1 MKIKLNKEKGI
12 TLIALIITII
22 ILLILA
28 GVAISTL
35 GENGLF
41 EKAKMTKN
49 TQIKAE
55 MREQLTIKIS
65 ELQVEKNG
73 EATLNDITQNWANS
87 TLNKYKATVTD
98 VETTNTK
105 KVIMQKNG
113 VVGNYT
119 IDEKLNIIETE
130 GNAEIELTYEIKS
143 KNGKNLEVSVTLTD
157 NENGIQSIEYDDGH
171 IQQGNGLKSIARDCT
186 IQLGIEYKIKIISQN
201 GNITEKTILLEEP
214 KEIDIP
220 DEIEIS
226 LGQAETIKV
235 ALTPINAIAEIDWTI
250 EDNTIAELNNG
261 IIKGLKTGNTTVTA
275 SVTLQDG
282 NILKDTCTINV
293 YQKVTII
300 NTANEL
306 RAFAQEV
313 NKGKSFENELVKLG
327 KDIDL
332 GGKQEDESTWWTSIG
347 YYNSDTEYVYFKG
360 TFDGQNHE
368 ISGIYINNENQIG
381 LFHNISGATI
391 KNLGV
396 TNSYFKSKFASSIT
410 GVLDN
415 SSKVENCY
423 CKESKIIGN
432 GGNAAGISMGINDGI
447 ISNSYNSSE
456 IYFYRLNT
464 STYMKAAGVVG
475 YTWNSSYNNNNIIEN
490 CYNTGKITIEEINT
504 YGQLCVGGICGST
517 WNGGQLKNSY
527 NAGNIIFSQTSMS
540 GIIIGAC
547 DTNSITQ
554 NCYSLENVSN
564 MNEIG
569 LCNYVYGGG
578 QLINCSALTDSYM
591 KTQDFVNDL
600 NEGNTEGNLAWKL
613 NPNGGYP
620 LLSWQK

>member
-1 MKIKLNKEKGI
+1 MKQSKGI
-12 TLIALIITII
+12 TLIALVITII

-28 GVAISTL
+28 GVAISNL
-35 GENGLF
+35 GENGLI
-41 EKAKMTKN
+41 EKVKIVKQN
-49 TQIKAE
+49 QIKAE
-55 MREQLTIKIS
+55 MKEQLTIKLS
-65 ELQVEKNG
+65 ELQIEKSG
-73 EATLNDITQNWANS
+73 EATLNDITQSWADT
-87 TLNKYKATVTD
+87 TLNEYKAIVVD
-98 VETTNTK
+98 VETTNSK
-105 KVIMQKNG
+105 KVTMSKNEI
-113 VVGNYT
+113 VGNYI

-130 GNAEIELTYEIKS
+130 GNAEVELTYKIKS
-143 KNGKNLEVSVTLTD
+143 RNGNNLEVLVTVTD
-157 NENGIQSIEYDDGH
+157 KENGIQSIEYNDGH
-171 IQQGNGLKSIARDCT
+171 IQQGNGKKSIARDCT
-186 IQLGIEYKIKIISQN
+186 IQIGIEYEIKITSKN
-201 GNITEKTILLEEP
+201 GAKAEKTILLEEA

-220 DEIEIS
+220 EEIEIS
-226 LGQAETIKV
+226 LGQTETVKPT
-235 ALTPINAIAEIDWTI
+235 LTPINAIAEINWTI
-250 EDNTIAELNNG
+250 EDNTIAELKNG
-261 IIKGLKTGNTTVTA
+261 TIKGLKTGNTTVTA

-282 NILKDTCTINV
+282 SIIKDTCTINV

-300 NTANEL
+300 NTADEL

-347 YYNSDTEYVYFKG
+347 YYNSDTEYMHFKG

-368 ISGIYINNENQIG
+368 ISGIYINNENQRG
-381 LFHNISGATI
+381 LFYNISGATI

-410 GVLDN
+410 GVLEN

-432 GGNAAGISMGINDGI
+432 GGNAAGISMGISDGI
-447 ISNSYNSSE
+447 ILNCYNSSE
-456 IYFYRLNT
+456 IYFYRL
-464 STYMKAAGVVG
+464 STYNYMKVGGVVG
-475 YTWNSSYNNNNIIEN
+475 YIWNSSYNNNNIIEN
-490 CYNTGKITIEEINT
+490 CYNTGKITIEEINH

-527 NAGNIIFSQTSMS
+527 NAGNIIFSQTSLS

-591 KTQDFVNDL
+591 KTQNFVNDL
-600 NEGNTEGNLAWKL
+600 NEGNTKGNLAWKL
-613 NPNGGYP
+613 NTNGGYP
-620 LLSWQK
+620 ILQWQ

>member
-1 MKIKLNKEKGI
+1 MIKKDKAI
-12 TLIALIITII
+12 TLIALVITII

-28 GVAISTL
+28 GVAIATL
-35 GENGLF
+35 TGENGLITR
-41 EKAKMTKN
+41 AKQAKK
-49 TQIKAE
+49 TQIEAE
-55 MREQLTIKIS
+55 IKESLILAVQD
-65 ELQVEKNG
+65 LQVQKVG
-73 EATLNDITQNWANS
+73 DTTLDDITQEWIDKKLSEYNS
-87 TLNKYKATVTD
+87 SVKDDASISGKKITMKKDGITKKFLIDEELNITEIESDREIQFSYEVISRNGENVEVLIKVSDTENGLNK
-98 VETTNTK
+98 
-105 KVIMQKNG
+105 IQCPNG
-113 VVGNYT
+113 
-119 IDEKLNIIETE
+119 NIIECYGTKKE
-130 GNAEIELTYEIKS
+130 KGIDYTVQI
-143 KNGKNLEVSVTLTD
+143 GKEYKFKIVTL
-157 NENGIQSIEYDDGH
+157 NGIE
-171 IQQGNGLKSIARDCT
+171 K
-186 IQLGIEYKIKIISQN
+186 EKI
-201 GNITEKTILLEEP
+201 ILLEDP
-214 KEIDIP
+214 KEIDIS
-220 DEIEIS
+220 DEMEVA
-226 LGQAETIKV
+226 LGQTETIKV
-235 ALTPINAIAEIDWTI
+235 TLTPSNAIAEINWTI
-250 EDNTIAELNNG
+250 EDNTIAELKNG
-261 IIKGLKTGNTTVTA
+261 TIKGLKTGNTTVTA

-282 NILKDTCTINV
+282 SIIKDTCTINV

-300 NTANEL
+300 NTADEL

-347 YYNSDTEYVYFKG
+347 YYNSSTDYMYFKG

-368 ISGIYINNENQIG
+368 ISGIYINNENQRG
-381 LFHNISGATI
+381 LFYNISGATI

-410 GVLDN
+410 GVLEN

-432 GGNAAGISMGINDGI
+432 GGTAAGISMGISDGI
-447 ISNSYNSSE
+447 ILNCYNSSE
-456 IYFYRLNT
+456 IYFYRL
-464 STYMKAAGVVG
+464 STFDNMKVGGVVG
-475 YTWNSSYNNNNIIEN
+475 YIWNSSYNNNNIIEN
-490 CYNTGKITIEEINT
+490 CYNTGKITIEKINI

-527 NAGNIIFSQTSMS
+527 NAGNIIFSQTSTS

-578 QLINCSALTDSYM
+578 RLINCSALTDSYM
-591 KTQDFVNDL
+591 KTQNFVNDL
-600 NEGNTEGNLAWKL
+600 NEGNTKGNLAWKL

-620 LLSWQK
+620 ILQWQ

>member
-22 ILLILA
+22 ILLILT
-28 GVAISTL
+28 GITISVL

-41 EKAKMTKN
+41 EKTKIAKE
-49 TQIKAE
+49 TQIKSE
-55 MREQLTIKIS
+55 MREQLTIKIA

-73 EATLNDITQNWANS
+73 EATLNDITQNWGNT
-87 TLNKYKATVTD
+87 TLDEYQATITD
-98 VETTNTK
+98 IETTNTK
-105 KVIMQKNG
+105 KVTMQKNG

-130 GNAEIELTYEIKS
+130 GNAEVELTYEIKS
-143 KNGKNLEVSVTLTD
+143 KNGKNLEVLVTISD
-157 NENGIQSIEYDDGH
+157 NENGIRSIEYNDGH

-235 ALTPINAIAEIDWTI
+235 ALTPSNAIAEIDWTI
-250 EDNTIAELNNG
+250 EDSTIAELNNRT
-261 IIKGLKTGNTTVTA
+261 IKALKTGNTTVTA

-282 NILKDTCTINV
+282 SIIKDTCTINI

-300 NTANEL
+300 NTAEEL
-306 RAFAQEV
+306 RTFAQEV
-313 NKGKSFENELVKLG
+313 NNGKSFENELVKLG

-347 YYNSDTEYVYFKG
+347 YYNSSTDYMYFKG
-360 TFDGQNHE
+360 TFDGQKHE
-368 ISGIYINNENQIG
+368 ISGIYINNENKLYKG
-381 LFHNISGATI
+381 SLFSIISGATI
-391 KNLGV
+391 KNLGI
-396 TNSYFKSKFASSIT
+396 TNSYIKSDYASSIISAT
-410 GVLDN
+410 KE
-415 SSKVENCY
+415 SSKIENCY
-423 CKESKIIGN
+423 CKESQIIGRIHV
-432 GGNAAGISMGINDGI
+432 AGIIVENNEESN
-447 ISNSYNSSE
+447 ISNSYNFSE
-456 IYFYRLNT
+456 IYFDSSDKTDWSYIGGIASYLGNN
-464 STYMKAAGVVG
+464 SNIKDCYNAG
-475 YTWNSSYNNNNIIEN
+475 NIIIKKN
-490 CYNTGKITIEEINT
+490 KINS
-504 YGQLCVGGICGST
+504 QLCVGGICGIA
-517 WNGGQLKNSY
+517 WKGGQLKNAY
-527 NAGNIIFSQTSMS
+527 NIGKINFTQTSYS
-540 GIIIGAC
+540 GIIIGVC
-547 DTNSITQ
+547 NTNSVVQ
-554 NCYSLENVSN
+554 NCYSLDNVAN
-564 MNEIG
+564 INGIG
-569 LCNYVYGGG
+569 LCNFIDGGG
-578 QLINCSALTDSYM
+578 KLTNCSALADSYM

-600 NEGNTEGNLAWKL
+600 NKGSTDGNLSWKL

>member
-1 MKIKLNKEKGI
+1 MMKQSKGI

-300 NTANEL
+300 NTAEEL

-313 NKGKSFENELVKLG
+313 NNGKSFENELVKLG

-332 GGKQEDESTWWTSIG
+332 EGKQEDESTWWTPIG
-347 YYNSDTEYVYFKG
+347 YYNSSTDYMLFKG
-360 TFDGQNHE
+360 TFDGKYNV
-368 ISGIYINNENQIG
+368 IKGIYFDDISTKASA
-381 LFHNISGATI
+381 LFTGTEGGNI
-391 KNLGV
+391 KNIGIKD
-396 TNSYFKSKFASSIT
+396 SYIRT
-410 GVLDN
+410 
-415 SSKVENCY
+415 
-423 CKESKIIGN
+423 IQT
-432 GGNAAGISMGINDGI
+432 AGIAGYINKHA
-447 ISNSYNSSE
+447 
-456 IYFYRLNT
+456 R
-464 STYMKAAGVVG
+464 
-475 YTWNSSYNNNNIIEN
+475 IEN
-490 CYNTGKITIEEINT
+490 CYVENSNIIGIQIA
-504 YGQLCVGGICGST
+504 GGI
-517 WNGGQLKNSY
+517 
-527 NAGNIIFSQTSMS
+527 ARR
-540 GIIIGAC
+540 
-547 DTNSITQ
+547 
-554 NCYSLENVSN
+554 
-564 MNEIG
+564 
-569 LCNYVYGGG
+569 
-578 QLINCSALTDSYM
+578 
-591 KTQDFVNDL
+591 
-600 NEGNTEGNLAWKL
+600 NL
-613 NPNGGYP
+613 
-620 LLSWQK
+620 Q